1 MKTKLPF
8 SIALR
13 FALPRKWG
21 VSKLFAVLLSAFSF
35 VLLGVAGMGY
45 LFDRRDYIAR
55 ACFDQA
61 KEQGY
66 VAFAGNGNYAPGN
79 TMDEKELAAF
89 QETGI
94 PLVFEADAGV
104 FGWTHF
110 VEGGVPASLLQLGG
124 MVGSLGLAGGA
135 EDYAAIGFS
144 LLAGKYPSAAD
155 EVAVSELHFEAFRT
169 GGYVDASKQ
178 FVWSEG
184 EGGGFEFV
192 GDREAGERVAVSSY
206 DDILGKRLG
215 NGDPAAD
222 SRTRVYTIVGVVDT
236 HAEEEALDDMTLV
249 SLRTDPSRHL
259 LFSEEHRANEQTI
272 VFGGVKN
279 KRMMRCAVELVLDAR
294 EKEGNGNG
302 SPAPLGYTSL
312 LPDESRTDEWYV
324 GVFGGAAG
332 GVLLLFSVLLC
343 WHQMAAM
350 LRLKERSIGILR
362 SLGATEKF
370 VFRLLTGE
378 TLFLCG
384 AIFLAALLGTV
395 LLYDLWL
402 APATAVGSFGVSF
415 LVFNGWTVLILAGL
429 SFSVPLLSTLVPL
442 KKFLKKPVVENITGK

>member
-66 VAFAGNGNYAPGN
+66 VAFVGNGNYAPGN

-94 PLVFEADAGV
+94 ALVFEADAGV

-155 EVAVSELHFEAFRT
+155 EVAIGKFHFEAFRA

-178 FVWSEG
+178 FVWAEG
-184 EGGGFEFV
+184 EDGGFEFD
-192 GDREAGERVAVSSY
+192 GTLAAGERVAVSSY

-222 SRTRVYTIVGVVDT
+222 SRARVYTIVGVVDT

-279 KRMMRCAVELVLDAR
+279 KRMMRHAVELVLDAR
-294 EKEGNGNG
+294 EKEGNGN
-302 SPAPLGYTSL
+302 PAPLGYTSL

-384 AIFLAALLGTV
+384 AIFCAALLGTV
-395 LLYDLWL
+395 LLYHLWL

-415 LVFNGWTVLILAGL
+415 LVFNGWTVLILAAL
-429 SFSVPLLSTLVPL
+429 SFTVPLLSTLVPL